1 MGFVLV
7 MTLVPAILYGM
18 VQHAVWLTV
27 PVSII
32 GLAKEIVFYRILV
45 SAILDMTVQRVT
57 QQLNQTFT
65 LQSLL
70 LRCTM
75 QPCWKTV
82 PSKLKFTKFRR
93 AMSTQDEMDSFC
105 SR

>member
-32 GLAKEIVFYRILV
+32 VLAKEIVFYRILV
-45 SAILDMTVQRVT
+45 SAILDMTVRRVT

-65 LQSLL
+65 LQFLL

-75 QPCWKTV
+75 RPC
-82 PSKLKFTKFRR
+82 
-93 AMSTQDEMDSFC
+93 
-105 SR
+105 